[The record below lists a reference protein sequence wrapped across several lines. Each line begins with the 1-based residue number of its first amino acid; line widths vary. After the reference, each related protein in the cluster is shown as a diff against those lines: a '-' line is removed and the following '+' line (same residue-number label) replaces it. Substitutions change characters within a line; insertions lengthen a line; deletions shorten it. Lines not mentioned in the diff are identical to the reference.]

1 MIYPLEAQL
10 HRLLERIEIEND
22 NNNVNKKSKKIVDF
36 QPLEE
41 LITEVSATWK
51 DLLVRVSSKL
61 GIGPN
66 SNLLLINNYLF
77 HAIHHKSLKPIGE
90 TLLQLVFE

>member
-1 MIYPLEAQL
+1 VIYPLEAQL
-10 HRLLERIEIEND
+10 HRLLERFEIEND
-22 NNNVNKKSKKIVDF
+22 NKKSKKIVDF